1 MKSEVLV
8 KTKNTNKVI
17 SVLINNKIYFNSMK
31 SINEDLYFKVRESDI
46 ERINCILDIEIVK
59 YYGRVGVILFIKK
72 HYILLISFLLT
83 YSILLI
89 LSKVVFSVDVVTNN
103 LKIKE
108 SVLYE
113 LKEYGIEKY
122 KFVKS
127 RKEIEYIKSKILE
140 NNKDTLEWI
149 EITKN
154 GTKYIVNLT
163 PRVIDKTITDEKVYD
178 IVSKKDA
185 LIKNIIV
192 SGGSSVK
199 EVNEVVKKGEVIIS
213 SDIIKFDKVVGKRS
227 AKGKVYA
234 EVWYVV
240 NMSVPYNHVVYQE
253 TGKTINHIYLD
264 IFGKKFTIMGHYK
277 TNNSLNETT
286 TLIEKPY
293 LFFRVI
299 KESKKLYNYKK
310 VSLSE
315 EEAYNEAIKRA
326 DKIIND
332 KLDTDEH
339 IIERKVLKNN
349 SYSSK
354 IVLELFYRVYEDIT
368 EYKEVTLESE

>member
-8 KTKNTNKVI
+8 KTKNTTKVI
-17 SVLINNKIYFNSMK
+17 SILVNNKIYFNSMK
-31 SINEDLYFKVRESDI
+31 TINYYLYFKVRESDI

-59 YYGRVGVILFIKK
+59 YYGKVGVISFIKK
-72 HYILLISFLLT
+72 HYILLISFITT

-89 LSKVVFSVDVVTNN
+89 LSKVIFSVEVVTNN

-127 RKEIEYIKSKILE
+127 RKEIEYLKSKILE

-149 EITKN
+149 EITRS

-163 PRVIDKTITDEKVYD
+163 PRIVDNTVTDEKVYD

-213 SDIIKFDKVVGKRS
+213 SDIIKFDKVVGKSS

-234 EVWYVV
+234 EVWYTL
-240 NMSVPYNHVVYQE
+240 NISVPYNHVVYE
-253 TGKTINHIYLD
+253 STGKTINHIYLD
-264 IFGKKFTIMGHYK
+264 IFGKKFTIMGKYK

-286 TLIEKPY
+286 TLIDKPY
-293 LFFRVI
+293 LFFKVM
-299 KESKKLYNYKK
+299 KESKELYNYKK
-310 VSLSE
+310 VSLSK

-354 IVLELFYRVYEDIT
+354 IELELFYRVYEDIT

>member
-8 KTKNTNKVI
+8 KTKNTTKVI
-17 SVLINNKIYFNSMK
+17 SILVNNKIYFNSMK
-31 SINEDLYFKVRESDI
+31 TINYYLYFKVRESDI

-59 YYGRVGVILFIKK
+59 YYGKVGVISFIKK
-72 HYILLISFLLT
+72 HYILLVSFLLT
-83 YSILLI
+83 YIILLI
-89 LSKVVFSVDVVTNN
+89 LSKVIFSVEVVTNN

-127 RKEIEYIKSKILE
+127 RKEIEYLKSKILE

-149 EITKN
+149 EITRS

-163 PRVIDKTITDEKVYD
+163 PRIVDNTVTDEKVYD

-192 SGGSSVK
+192 NGGSSVK
-199 EVNEVVKKGEVIIS
+199 EVNELVKKGEVIIS

-234 EVWYVV
+234 EVWYTL
-240 NMSVPYNHVVYQE
+240 NISVPYNHVVYE
-253 TGKTINHIYLD
+253 KSGKTINHIYLD
-264 IFGKKFTIMGHYK
+264 IFGKKFTIMGKYK

-286 TLIEKPY
+286 TLIDKPY
-293 LFFRVI
+293 LFFKVM
-299 KESKKLYNYKK
+299 KESKELYNYKK
-310 VSLSE
+310 VSLSK

-354 IVLELFYRVYEDIT
+354 IELELFYRVYEDIT

>member
-8 KTKNTNKVI
+8 KTKNTIKVI
-17 SVLINNKIYFNSMK
+17 SILVNNKIYFNSMK
-31 SINEDLYFKVRESDI
+31 TINDYLYFKVRESDI

-59 YYGRVGVILFIKK
+59 YYGKVGVISFIKK
-72 HYILLISFLLT
+72 HYILLVSFIIT
-83 YSILLI
+83 YIILLI
-89 LSKVVFSVDVVTNN
+89 LSKVIFSVEVVTNN

-127 RKEIEYIKSKILE
+127 RKEIEYLKNKILE

-149 EITKN
+149 EITRS

-163 PRVIDKTITDEKVYD
+163 PRIVDNTVTNEKVYD

-199 EVNEVVKKGEVIIS
+199 EVNELVKKGEVIIS

-227 AKGKVYA
+227 AKGKVFA
-234 EVWYVV
+234 EVWYTL
-240 NMSVPYNHVVYQE
+240 NISVPYNHVVYE
-253 TGKTINHIYLD
+253 KSGKTINHIYLD
-264 IFGKKFTIMGHYK
+264 IFGKKFTIMGKYK

-286 TLIEKPY
+286 TLIDKPY
-293 LFFRVI
+293 LFFKVM
-299 KESKKLYNYKK
+299 KESKELYNYKK
-310 VSLSE
+310 VSLSK

-354 IVLELFYRVYEDIT
+354 IELELFYRVYEDIT

>member
-1 MKSEVLV
+1 MKNEVLV
-8 KTKNTNKVI
+8 KTKNTTKVVSI
-17 SVLINNKIYFNSMK
+17 LINNKIYFRDMK
-31 SINEDLYFKVRESDI
+31 NIKDYLYFKI
-46 ERINCILDIEIVK
+46 ELSSLEKLNNLLDIVVVK
-59 YYGRVGVILFIKK
+59 YYGESGVISFIKK
-72 HYILLISFLLT
+72 HYILLVSFLLT

-89 LSKVVFSVDVVTNN
+89 LSKVIFSVEVVTNN
-103 LKIKE
+103 LKVKE

-149 EITKN
+149 EITKS

-163 PRVIDKTITDEKVYD
+163 PRVIDKTITDDKVYD

-234 EVWYVV
+234 EVWYTV
-240 NMSVPYNHVVYQE
+240 NISVPYNHVVYQE

-264 IFGKKFTIMGHYK
+264 IFGKKFTIMGKYK

-286 TLIEKPY
+286 TLVDKPY
-293 LFFRVI
+293 LLFKVM
-299 KESKKLYNYKK
+299 KESKELYSYKK

-315 EEAYNEAIKRA
+315 EETYNEAIKRA

>member
-1 MKSEVLV
+1 M
-8 KTKNTNKVI
+8 
-17 SVLINNKIYFNSMK
+17 
-31 SINEDLYFKVRESDI
+31 
-46 ERINCILDIEIVK
+46 
-59 YYGRVGVILFIKK
+59 
-72 HYILLISFLLT
+72 
-83 YSILLI
+83 
-89 LSKVVFSVDVVTNN
+89 
-103 LKIKE
+103 
-108 SVLYE
+108 
-113 LKEYGIEKY
+113 
-122 KFVKS
+122 
-127 RKEIEYIKSKILE
+127 
-140 NNKDTLEWI
+140 
-149 EITKN
+149 
-154 GTKYIVNLT
+154 
-163 PRVIDKTITDEKVYD
+163 IDKTVTDEKVYD

-227 AKGKVYA
+227 AKGKVYD

-264 IFGKKFTIMGHYK
+264 IFGKKFTIMGQYK

-332 KLDTDEH
+332 KFDTDEH

>member
-8 KTKNTNKVI
+8 KTKNTTKVI
-17 SVLINNKIYFNSMK
+17 SILVNNKIYFNSMK
-31 SINEDLYFKVRESDI
+31 TINDYLYFKVRESDI

-59 YYGRVGVILFIKK
+59 YYGKVGVISFIKK
-72 HYILLISFLLT
+72 HYILLISFITT

-89 LSKVVFSVDVVTNN
+89 LSKVIFSVEVVTNN

-127 RKEIEYIKSKILE
+127 RKEIEYLKSKILE

-149 EITKN
+149 EITRI

-163 PRVIDKTITDEKVYD
+163 PRIVDNTVTDEKVYD

-213 SDIIKFDKVVGKRS
+213 SDIIKFDKVVGKSS

-234 EVWYVV
+234 EVWYTL
-240 NMSVPYNHVVYQE
+240 NISVPYNHVVYE
-253 TGKTINHIYLD
+253 STGKTINHIYLD
-264 IFGKKFTIMGHYK
+264 IFGKKFTIMGKYK

-286 TLIEKPY
+286 TLIDKPY
-293 LFFRVI
+293 LFFKVM
-299 KESKKLYNYKK
+299 KESKELYNYKK
-310 VSLSE
+310 VSLSK

-354 IVLELFYRVYEDIT
+354 IELELFYRVYEDIT